1 MDQRAGHAEAQVYH
15 DHLKTKVYTHCDN
28 RCLRCRQCREFE
40 KLIDQIDFENKSEL
54 EKQRESQRELR
65 RER

>member
-1 MDQRAGHAEAQVYH
+1 VYH

-40 KLIDQIDFENKSEL
+40 KLIDQIDLENKSEL
-54 EKQRESQRELR
+54 EKQRESQKELR